1 MGLVLSRGAKH
12 MFEKPAN
19 IEQPGGVT
27 IVSRF
32 VHLSGRQA
40 RLGTREEFDI
50 CQDIWDTNVLVVTM
64 STVSP

>member
-19 IEQPGGVT
+19 IAGGVT

-50 CQDIWDTNVLVVTM
+50 FGTPM
-64 STVSP
+64 SSWLQ

>member
-19 IEQPGGVT
+19 IAGGVT
-27 IVSRF
+27 IVSRC

-50 CQDIWDTNVLVVTM
+50 FGTPM
-64 STVSP
+64 SSWLQ